1 MEQSTSKGGIK
12 RRWDRFS
19 EAYGSKSARK
29 EVLFAGIFLLPAL
42 TVLTLVIF
50 YPLVQALLLSFK
62 NAGLLNT
69 ATAPFTGLDNFGKLF
84 GDPIF
89 WTAAVNTL
97 ILTVVSIT
105 VCLVLGMALALALN
119 ENLPFKNFFR
129 GIALIPWVLPGVVV
143 GLLALYMLSSQV
155 GIVNYVLVQLGIV
168 DEFVHWFG
176 ATDNAL
182 WAIILLNIWNQ
193 TPFYMLMILAGLQT
207 VPGDQ
212 YEAAK
217 VDGASTLQR
226 FRHVTLPNIKGVL
239 TIVIALQVFWCVNL
253 FDPIWM
259 TTQGGPINAT
269 TTLTIYVYRQAFE
282 NLDIGYASAIGLVTL
297 VAMLLFSV
305 FFVRAMEGE
314 QNR

>member
-1 MEQSTSKGGIK
+1 MEQPAPKGGVK
-12 RRWDRFS
+12 RRCSRFL
-19 EAYGSKSARK
+19 EAYGSKSAQR
-29 EVLFAGIFLLPAL
+29 EILFAAVLLLPAL
-42 TVLTLVIF
+42 VVLILVIF

-69 ATAPFTGLDNFGKLF
+69 ATAPFTGLDNFRKLF
-84 GDPIF
+84 GDPTF

-105 VCLVLGMALALALN
+105 VCLLLGMTLALTLN

-143 GLLALYMLSSQV
+143 GLLALYMFNSQV
-155 GIVNYVLVQLGIV
+155 GIINYVLVQFGIV
-168 DEFVHWFG
+168 DQFVNWFG
-176 ATDNAL
+176 STDNAL

-207 VPGDQ
+207 VPADE
-212 YEAAK
+212 YDAAK
-217 VDGASTLQR
+217 VDGATTLQR
-226 FRHVTLPNIKGVL
+226 FRHVTLPNIRGVL

-259 TTQGGPINAT
+259 TTQGGPVNAT

-297 VAMLLFSV
+297 LALLAFSV
-305 FFVRAMEGE
+305 FFIRAMEGE
-314 QNR
+314 EE

>member
-1 MEQSTSKGGIK
+1 MEQSAPKGSVK
-12 RRWDRFS
+12 RRWSRFLKN
-19 EAYGSKSARK
+19 YQSKSARK
-29 EVLFAGIFLLPAL
+29 EILFAAVLLLPAL
-42 TVLTLVIF
+42 VILTLVIF

-62 NAGLLNT
+62 DAGLLNT
-69 ATAPFTGLDNFGKLF
+69 AAAPFTGMDNFSKLF
-84 GDPIF
+84 RDSTF
-89 WTAAVNTL
+89 WTATMNTL
-97 ILTVVSIT
+97 ILTVVSIP
-105 VCLVLGMALALALN
+105 VCLVLGMSLALALN

-143 GLLALYMLSSQV
+143 GLLALYVFNSQV
-155 GIVNYVLVQLGIV
+155 GIINYVLAQLGIT
-168 DEFVHWFG
+168 DGFMNWFG
-176 ATDNAL
+176 STDNAL
-182 WAIILLNIWNQ
+182 WAVILLNIWNQ

-207 VPGDQ
+207 VPEDE
-212 YEAAK
+212 YDAAK

-226 FRHVTLPNIKGVL
+226 FRHVTLPNIRGVL

-259 TTQGGPINAT
+259 TTQGGPVNAT

-297 VAMLLFSV
+297 VALLAFSV

-314 QNR
+314 EEQ